1 MYGEAVM
8 MKGILSR
15 IKKSFQFS
23 KEGLSFGEKLV
34 LCLPMQAISLSSVL
48 IHNVYIKFYTDL
60 IGLKPTYVSLIYFIF
75 NVWNM
80 LNDPVFGIFL
90 DKMKYKPKRGKY
102 VYVMRV
108 TLPLMIL
115 MLVGMLFA
123 QPTWEDKVIFGVL
136 LGSLFVYD
144 TAATFF
150 QISANCF
157 TLLSA
162 PSKEERVDIS
172 VIGGYV
178 ANIVSFFATL
188 IPTMLLVGDT
198 KNNRGLVIT
207 LLLGVVAMNA
217 FLYIFAAFKL
227 KDKEELYSLGDSSA
241 VPFNPKT
248 LWSDVKGILK
258 MRAFWTTFFFRATA
272 FAPMGV
278 YFTAF
283 LFYMDYAIKSTGFQA
298 TLVDVLPMLVVFAI
312 YPVIGNFVKKKG
324 IKKSIFLSMI
334 PYLIGCSVLFFTK
347 NWVIAL
353 LSYIPIMFTR
363 TLSGTANA
371 IMSAIMIDENE
382 EKTGIRK
389 PGLFEAINA
398 LLNAPLAGI
407 QLVLFTFIIE
417 YFGYQAGGV
426 VQTARA
432 VTGIRIATAGVP
444 ILFCL
449 IGIIPLLFY
458 PYSVKRE
465 NELSEYSK
473 KRRRP
478 SKEA

>member
-1 MYGEAVM
+1 M
-8 MKGILSR
+8 MKNILSR

-23 KEGLSFGEKLV
+23 KEGLSFSEKLV
-34 LCLPMQAISLSSVL
+34 LCLPAQALSLSSVL

-90 DKMKYKPKRGKY
+90 DKMKYKRKRGKY

-108 TLPLMIL
+108 TIPLMIL
-115 MLVGMLFA
+115 MLIGMLFA
-123 QPTWEDKVIFGVL
+123 QPAWDDVVIFWVL
-136 LGSLFVYD
+136 LGSLFLYD

-150 QISANCF
+150 GISAGCF
-157 TLLSA
+157 VLLSA

-207 LLLGVVAMNA
+207 LLLCVVAMNA

-227 KDKEELYSLGDSSA
+227 KDKEELYRLGDSSA

-248 LWSDVKGILK
+248 LWQDVKGIMK

-272 FAPMGV
+272 FAPSGAF
-278 YFTAF
+278 FTAF
-283 LFYMDYAIKSTGFQA
+283 LFYMDYVIKSTGFQA

-312 YPVIGNFVKKKG
+312 YPVIGNYVKKKG
-324 IKKSIFLSMI
+324 IKKSVLFSML
-334 PYLIGCSVLFFTK
+334 PYLIGYIVLLFTN
-347 NWVIAL
+347 NWVLAL
-353 LSYIPIMFTR
+353 FAYIPIMFTK
-363 TLSGTANA
+363 TLSGTANS
-371 IMSAIMIDENE
+371 IMQATMIDENE
-382 EKTGIRK
+382 EQTGIRK
-389 PGLFEAINA
+389 PGLFGSIEAI
-398 LLNAPLAGI
+398 LNAPLAGI
-407 QLVLFTFIIE
+407 QLVLFTTIIE
-417 YFGYQAGGV
+417 RFGYQEGGGI
-426 VQTARA
+426 QTANA
-432 VTGIRIATAGVP
+432 VLGIRIATAGVP

-449 IGIIPLLFY
+449 LGIIPLLLY
-458 PYSVKRE
+458 PYSAQRE

-473 KRRRP
+473 KRRHP
-478 SKEA
+478 SEEA